1 MPFKSIKLNDR
12 LITSLMLA
20 AIAALIAYGGALV
33 RFDNLY
39 YDLGRH
45 LSFKTEP
52 SDIVIIAVDEAS
64 LKQIGRWPWP
74 RDVYARMI
82 DIVSAEK
89 PKAIGLDIIFS
100 DPDPNNPQADV
111 ELVRA
116 IERAG
121 NVVLPEL
128 LETAFSGAPVT
139 KDQSLDNIAKSAAAL
154 GRVHVPLDGD
164 NIARSVY
171 LWEGQGAANLPL
183 FAQSVLQVA
192 HELPPQYST
201 RPPKIKAS
209 DSLLPPGQL
218 RAYDK
223 RKVNFL
229 GPPGSFKR
237 VSYAQVLSGDYP
249 KDFFKNKIVLVGAT
263 AVGMGDVLPTP
274 VSAYS
279 QPMPGVEFHANV
291 VEAMRHAKLIVEMPL
306 WFSCL
311 FCAFISIIPLLWLPR
326 LSPFKSLL
334 LITAYYFVVILI
346 VIVLPRFLNIWI
358 PPAGALCAI
367 LLAYPIWSWRK
378 LESAHTYLDIELQN
392 LRNDLA
398 LFGVYQEAEVS
409 SKEAKEA
416 KDVKEVKELED
427 PLQARISKVRLTAE
441 YLRGLHRTRYDTM
454 AFISHD
460 LRAPLATAMLLL
472 KDIEKNKYTD
482 RITQMLT
489 RAHDMADN
497 FLQASRAE
505 MANVNKFQ
513 ELDLVSLVQQVVDS
527 AYETAAAKQ
536 VKIKTHFSE
545 SMLWINGDFGL
556 LSRAIENGLS
566 NAVKYS
572 PENMTVDVELTANDN
587 EVVLQIHDAGP
598 GIPPE
603 RMARLFKRFSRA
615 EGEQQAAEGTG
626 LGLYFVEV
634 TIKKHRGTINLT
646 SVPNVRTSFI
656 ITLPRIEMPMSLR

>member
-1 MPFKSIKLNDR
+1 MSIKSIKLNDR

-20 AIAALIAYGGALV
+20 LIAALIAYGGALV

-45 LSFKTEP
+45 LAFKTEP
-52 SDIVIIAVDEAS
+52 SDIVIVAVDETS
-64 LKQIGRWPWP
+64 LKKIGRWPWP
-74 RDVYARMI
+74 HDVYARMI
-82 DIVSAEK
+82 DILSAEQ
-89 PKAIGLDIIFS
+89 PKVIGLDIIFS
-100 DPDPNNPQADV
+100 DPDPSNPEIDADL
-111 ELVRA
+111 ERS
-116 IERAG
+116 IQRAG
-121 NVVLPEL
+121 NVVLPES
-128 LETAFSGAPVT
+128 LEVAFSGAPIT
-139 KDQSLDNIAKSAAAL
+139 KRLPLDNIAKSAAAL

-171 LWEGQGAANLPL
+171 LWEGLDAADLPL

-192 HELPPQYST
+192 HELPPQYNT
-201 RPPKIKAS
+201 TPPKIKPA

-218 RAYDK
+218 HAYDK

-237 VSYAQVLSGDYP
+237 ISYEQVLSGDYP
-249 KDFFKNKIVLVGAT
+249 HGFFKNKIVLVGAT

-291 VEAMRHAKLIVEMPL
+291 IEAMRHSKLIVEMPL

-311 FCAFISIIPLLWLPR
+311 FCAFLSIIPLLWLPR

-378 LESAHTYLDIELQN
+378 LESAHKYLDIELQN

-409 SKEAKEA
+409 TKEAQ
-416 KDVKEVKELED
+416 D

-472 KDIEKNKYTD
+472 KDIDKNKYTE
-482 RITQMLT
+482 RVTHMLT
-489 RAHDMADN
+489 RAHDMAEN

-505 MANVNKFQ
+505 MANVDKFQ
-513 ELDLVSLVQQVVDS
+513 ELELVSLVQQVVDGS
-527 AYETAAAKQ
+527 YEKAAAKQ
-536 VKIKTHFSE
+536 VKIKTHFPDG
-545 SMLWINGDFGL
+545 MLWINGDFGL

-572 PENMTVDVELTANDN
+572 PENMAVDVELTANDH
-587 EVVLQIHDAGP
+587 EVTLQIHDAGP
-598 GIPPE
+598 GIPQE
-603 RMARLFKRFSRA
+603 RIARLFKRFSRA

-634 TIKKHRGTINLT
+634 TIKKHGGTINLT

-656 ITLPRIEMPMSLR
+656 ITLPRIDMPISLR

>member
-12 LITSLMLA
+12 LITSVMLA
-20 AIAALIAYGGALV
+20 SIAALIAYGGALV

-45 LSFKTEP
+45 LSIKTDP
-52 SDIVIIAVDEAS
+52 SDIVIVAVDEAS
-64 LKQIGRWPWP
+64 LKKIGRWPWP

-82 DIVSAEK
+82 DIVSTEQ

-100 DPDPNNPQADV
+100 DPDPNNPQADTDL
-111 ELVRA
+111 EGA
-116 IERAG
+116 IKRAG

-128 LETAFSGAPVT
+128 LEVAFSGAPIT
-139 KDQSLDNIAKSAAAL
+139 KNHADNIAESAAAS

-171 LWEGQGAANLPL
+171 LWEGWGAANLPL

-192 HELPPQYST
+192 HELPAQYSKT
-201 RPPKIKAS
+201 PPKAKPA
-209 DSLLPPGQL
+209 DNLLPIGQL
-218 RAYDK
+218 HAVDK

-237 VSYAQVLSGDYP
+237 ISYAQVLSGNYP
-249 KDFFKNKIVLVGAT
+249 KGYFKDKIVLVGAT

-279 QPMPGVEFHANV
+279 QPMPGIEFHANV
-291 VEAMRHAKLIVEMPL
+291 IEAMRHSRLIVEMPL

-334 LITAYYFVVILI
+334 LITAYYFIVILAFI
-346 VIVLPRFLNIWI
+346 ALPRLLNIWI

-378 LESAHTYLDIELQN
+378 LESAHAYLDIELQN

-398 LFGVYQEAEVS
+398 LFGVYQEAEVNTE
-409 SKEAKEA
+409 EAQ
-416 KDVKEVKELED
+416 D

-472 KDIEKNKYTD
+472 NETERSKYSD
-482 RITQMLT
+482 RIIQMLK
-489 RAHDMADN
+489 RAHDMAEN

-513 ELDLVSLVQQVVDS
+513 ELDLVSLVQQVVDGS
-527 AYETAAAKQ
+527 YEKAAAKQ
-536 VKIKTHFSE
+536 VKIRTHFSE
-545 SMLWINGDFGL
+545 SMLWIIGDFGL

-587 EVVLQIHDAGP
+587 EVTLQIHDAGP
-598 GIPPE
+598 GIAPE
-603 RMARLFKRFSRA
+603 RIARLFKRFSRA

-634 TIKKHRGTINLT
+634 TVKKHKGTVSLT